1 MVEEKKKSCFQFSKL
16 LTLVFDNFQTFYC
29 VMCIE
34 KAPLARTHSILE
46 DVLVKKNFPK
56 TFDFEIYQ
64 YIIPNLPTGAS
75 SWMT

>member
-1 MVEEKKKSCFQFSKL
+1 
-16 LTLVFDNFQTFYC
+16 
-29 VMCIE
+29 MCIE